1 VPDLAVFQA
10 DTIVEQDGY
19 IHSAPQLVVE
29 VLSPGNTSA
38 ERAETLADYASLG
51 VPEVWVVSPEDRT
64 VEVLYLEDGRLR
76 TQAIVAE
83 GSLQPRHFPSV
94 QVPVAELWQQ

>member
-1 VPDLAVFQA
+1 
-10 DTIVEQDGY
+10 
-19 IHSAPQLVVE
+19 
-29 VLSPGNTSA
+29 
-38 ERAETLADYASLG
+38 
-51 VPEVWVVSPEDRT
+51 VWVMSPESRT

-94 QVPVAELWQQ
+94 QVPVAELWPQ